1 MAKPYIGMNND
12 LRNKAKNYF
21 EKYFFSRMNN
31 AVFGK
36 TMENVKKHKDI
47 ILVTIKAKRNYLVS
61 EPYNKIFSE
70 NLLAIDMRKTQIL
83 LNKPVYFELSML
95 ELSKTKI
102 S

>member
-1 MAKPYIGMNND
+1 
-12 LRNKAKNYF
+12 
-21 EKYFFSRMNN
+21 MNN

-36 TMENVKKHKDI
+36 TIENIKKHKDI

-61 EPYNKIFSE
+61 ELYNKIFSE
-70 NLLAIDMRKTQIL
+70 NLLAVDMRKTQIL
-83 LNKPVYFELSML
+83 LNKPVYVELSML

>member
-1 MAKPYIGMNND
+1 
-12 LRNKAKNYF
+12 
-21 EKYFFSRMNN
+21 MNN

-36 TMENVKKHKDI
+36 TMENIKKHKDI

-61 EPYNKIFSE
+61 ELYNKIFSE
-70 NLLAIDMRKTQIL
+70 NLLAVDMRKTQIL
-83 LNKPVYFELSML
+83 LNKPVYVELSML

>member
-1 MAKPYIGMNND
+1 MNND

-21 EKYFFSRMNN
+21 EKYLFNRMNN

-36 TMENVKKHKDI
+36 TMENIKKHKDI

-61 EPYNKIFSE
+61 ELYNKIFSE
-70 NLLAIDMRKTQIL
+70 NLLAVDMRKTQIL
-83 LNKPVYFELSML
+83 LNKPVYVELSML

>member
-21 EKYFFSRMNN
+21 EKYFFNRMNN

-36 TMENVKKHKDI
+36 TMENIKKHKDI

-61 EPYNKIFSE
+61 ELYNKIFSE
-70 NLLAIDMRKTQIL
+70 NLLAVDMRKTQIR
-83 LNKPVYFELSML
+83 LNKPVYVELSML